1 MVAFTSS
8 VLAFND
14 GGGDDESDELDVD
27 DEFDED
33 EDEDVDDPA
42 DELRVLVGRPCDANS
57 SRTFSVRLDTNL
69 GESNVSRR
77 WLV

>member
-27 DEFDED
+27 DEFDDD

-42 DELRVLVGRPCDANS
+42 DELRVLVR
-57 SRTFSVRLDTNL
+57 
-69 GESNVSRR
+69 
-77 WLV
+77 